1 MLNKA
6 TLVFR
11 SRFTSHIKD
20 EPNALFLL
28 LLLRRL
34 FPPRDA
40 SSSSPD
46 PSVAFIHGLLADGGT
61 TSNAAG
67 PTAPGWEV
75 LKQG

>member
-1 MLNKA
+1 LSSDQD
-6 TLVFR
+6 LR
-11 SRFTSHIKD
+11 LHIKKD

-28 LLLRRL
+28 LLLRRRL

-40 SSSSPD
+40 SSPD